1 MAWVSPPTFV
11 SGNALTAAQLNIIG
25 GDLLETAPAKFTVAS
40 QFFVSTGSN
49 AGVAR
54 TAVQDNYTGG
64 GTDSTNSTSYTGL
77 TGSPSLGTGT
87 GTKALVMHGAS
98 VTNDTVGNRSYVS
111 YEISGATAVAPND
124 FWAVIV
130 DQQGIAG
137 RIVKAS
143 WVQIHTGLTAGSN
156 VFTQRFKVNGGTG
169 TFAIRNL
176 AVLPF

>member
-11 SGNALTAAQLNIIG
+11 SGNALTAAQLNILG
-25 GDLLETAPAKFTVAS
+25 GDLLETAPAKFTAAS

-98 VTNDTVGNRSYVS
+98 LANDTAGNRSYVS
-111 YEISGATAVAPND
+111 YEISGATAVSPND
-124 FWAVIV
+124 FWAVIY
-130 DQQGIAG
+130 DENSTG
-137 RIVKAS
+137 RIIKAS
-143 WVQIHTGLTAGSN
+143 WVQIHTGLTAGTN

-169 TFAIRNL
+169 TFSTRNL